1 VPRRT
6 VGTRCETAGSGAY
19 SGAVLRPSTSRV
31 PTAAIAGLCLV
42 VAFALA
48 DLTGVRA
55 LGGVVLGAGGL
66 WCVVRSRAAGW
77 WRLVLV
83 VLLALAL
90 FVASHLLGP
99 VLGAWSAV
107 LLAGALLAG
116 ATYLLVDRRSRAIG
130 DDGAPTPGFAFTEK
144 LLTILGPPQIGDQ
157 RSPRRPASV
166 DEQERERRLHSELER
181 VVGPDGHVY
190 LVERDGTGA

>member
-1 VPRRT
+1 
-6 VGTRCETAGSGAY
+6 
-19 SGAVLRPSTSRV
+19 VLRPATSRV

-99 VLGAWSAV
+99 VLGAWPAV

-116 ATYLLVDRRSRAIG
+116 ATYLLVDRRSRATG

-144 LLTILGPPQIGDQ
+144 LLTILGPPQIGDHK
-157 RSPRRPASV
+157 SPRRPVSV
-166 DEQERERRLHSELER
+166 DEQERERRLQSELER

-190 LVERDGTGA
+190 LVERDGTDA